1 MTEETSAAKS
11 PLRMGKPS
19 DYMKAGFFT
28 AFGAVLLAVLAFV
41 VWHVGD
47 AMLAI
52 ILPFALGTAFALLLD
67 PVVDWLE
74 RRHMRRWVA
83 VLVVFGIFVI
93 ILVAIGIYG
102 VPTLVGQIAD
112 LVDKGPQY
120 VGNFQTTVNKFL
132 TEHPKIMG
140 IRLPKNAEALA
151 TDLTGRSTDVFRQVG
166 TRFTTIL
173 VGSLTTLIDAII
185 TLIIT
190 FYLLLDIDRLRARFF
205 YLLPERF
212 RAPMTQYM
220 GDIAAVFSEYLRG
233 LMIVSGLYGVS
244 MMVLFLILGRWYPGI
259 AGYALLIGVMGGL
272 LYAVPY
278 LGPIITGFVTFLLAF
293 QSGGI
298 VFAGVAVGI
307 VLGLNIVFDNVLV
320 PRIIGGGVGLHP
332 VASIFALTLGGAMFG
347 LWGLLLSVPVAAS
360 IQVILF
366 RLFPK
371 LTTPTPAAFL
381 RAQGVSLEDTESVRV
396 FAGDAPMVPDAEG
409 GEKPSVSSSAEPG
422 EG

>member
-1 MTEETSAAKS
+1 MTEENSAAKS
-11 PLRMGKPS
+11 PLRTGKPS

-28 AFGAVLLAVLAFV
+28 AFGAVLLAALAFV
-41 VWHVGD
+41 VWHVAD

-74 RRHMRRWVA
+74 RRHMRRWFA
-83 VLVVFGIFVI
+83 VLVVFVIFVI

-102 VPTLVGQIAD
+102 IPTLVGQIAD

-120 VGNFQTTVNKFL
+120 VSKFQTTVNKFL
-132 TEHPKIMG
+132 TDHPKIMG

-151 TDLTGRSTDVFRQVG
+151 TELTGRSTDVFRQVG

-244 MMVLFLILGRWYPGI
+244 MMVLFLILGHWYPGM
-259 AGYALLIGVMGGL
+259 AGYALLIGFMGGL

-293 QSGGI
+293 QAGGI
-298 VFAGVAVGI
+298 VFACVAVGI

-332 VASIFALTLGGAMFG
+332 VVSIFALTLGGAMFG

-381 RAQGVSLEDTESVRV
+381 RAQGVALDEEDAPRV
-396 FAGDAPMVPDAEG
+396 FAGDRPMVPDAEG
-409 GEKPSVSSSAEPG
+409 GEKRSVKGGTETG